1 MRAGVFLLVAVAALP
16 GCAPTAEFEPNV
28 PPAAAP
34 QSLLPEAYSAPAAT
48 AVAATSP
55 RPVVVS
61 SAPSSSIYAVA
72 PAPGRPGLGF
82 PGTMLN
88 PYHPQWTINV
98 Q

>member
-1 MRAGVFLLVAVAALP
+1 MKAAVFLLVAVAALP
-16 GCAPTAEFEPNV
+16 GCAPTAEIEPNV

-34 QSLLPEAYSAPAAT
+34 QPLLPEAYSAPPVT
-48 AVAATSP
+48 AVPATPP
-55 RPVVVS
+55 RPVIS
-61 SAPSSSIYAVA
+61 SAPSSSMYAIA
-72 PAPGRPGLGF
+72 LAPGRPGLSL